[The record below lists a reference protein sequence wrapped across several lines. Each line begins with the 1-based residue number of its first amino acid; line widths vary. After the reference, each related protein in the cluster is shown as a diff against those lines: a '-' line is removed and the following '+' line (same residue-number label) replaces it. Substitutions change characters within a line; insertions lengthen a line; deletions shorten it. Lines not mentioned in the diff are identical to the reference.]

1 MCFNQIA
8 HIDSQNDLFYQINH
22 SYFRVEGESVEEAT
36 NGNFKVGDRFILS
49 DLEEFY
55 RRFGLELN
63 FVSYRNA

>member
-8 HIDSQNDLFYQINH
+8 QIGSQNNLFYQINH

-36 NGNFKVGDRFILS
+36 YGKFKVGDRFILS
-49 DLEEFY
+49 DLEEFC